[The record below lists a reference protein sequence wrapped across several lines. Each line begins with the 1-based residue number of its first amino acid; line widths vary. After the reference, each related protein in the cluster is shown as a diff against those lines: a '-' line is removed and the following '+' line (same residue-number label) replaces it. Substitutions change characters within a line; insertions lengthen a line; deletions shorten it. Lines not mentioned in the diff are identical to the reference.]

1 VEPGRVS
8 RRESQAR
15 TRARLLESARRICAR
30 DGLDRA
36 SIERVAEGAGH
47 TRGAFYAHF
56 DSKEEL
62 YLAML
67 EERFDSYLE
76 DFSRALATD
85 EAPEIRAR
93 RAGDQLSRMIDA
105 DPEGQ
110 RLFYEFAVYALRNEQ
125 FRKELVG
132 RYRSLR
138 ERVAEVFR
146 LRAKEY
152 GVESPIPL
160 ERVTLMTFAIALGV
174 GLDQLLEPDR
184 VPEELHGE
192 LLAIFFAGLG
202 TLGESG
208 RP

>member
-110 RLFYEFAVYALRNEQ
+110 RLFYEFAVYALRDEQ

-160 ERVTLMTFAIALGV
+160 ERVTVMTFAIALGV
-174 GLDQLLEPDR
+174 GLGQLLEPDR

-202 TLGESG
+202 TLD
-208 RP
+208 